1 MANST
6 PSCRKVSWKGRPG
19 YCLANDL
26 IELTTLTGGG
36 SIAELRFRIDSGMP
50 DENVLWEAPWP
61 TIDPE
66 RYAVRKH
73 QRRYGP
79 HFVGKFLAGFTG
91 HALCLDYF
99 GAPSDDEIRDGLPL
113 HGEAGVSRWR
123 TGGITTSSSG
133 AKLTMN
139 ASLPGAGLKFQRE
152 LSVNRGESVIY
163 VRETVRNPLGAD
175 HYFHWTQH
183 VTFGAPFMRSGESV
197 IAASATKGM
206 TWPLGYE
213 GKSLLENSKEFRWP
227 HAPGEMGT
235 AIDLSQPFA
244 VEGKGFVAAV
254 LTDPER
260 PLGFFAV
267 LNRRLGLIA
276 GYCFSRRRFPWIA
289 IWEENCA
296 RQGAPWN
303 GNTRAR
309 GLEFG
314 TTPMPLGKEQS
325 FLAGSLFET
334 PTFCR
339 VPANGELKTGYVSFV
354 AAVGKGWSEIRDV
367 QVSDKVISIFGDA
380 GRRVEIAA
388 RKLKQTI
395 V

>member
-6 PSCRKVSWKGRPG
+6 PTCRKISWKGRPG

-36 SIAELRFRIDSGMP
+36 SIAELRFRAGSGRP
-50 DENVLWEAPWP
+50 DDNVLWESPWR
-61 TIDPE
+61 TIDPDQYE
-66 RYAVRKH
+66 SGKHKRK
-73 QRRYGP
+73 YGP
-79 HFVGKFLAGFTG
+79 PFVGKFLAGFTG

-99 GAPSDDEIRDGLPL
+99 GAPSDEEIKKGLCL

-123 TGGITTSSSG
+123 TGGMTASLSG
-133 AKLTMN
+133 AKLMMKTN
-139 ASLPGAGLKFQRE
+139 LPAAGLKFRRE
-152 LSVNRGESVIY
+152 LSVNQGESAVY
-163 VRETVRNPLGAD
+163 VRETVHNQLGAD

-213 GKSLLENSKEFRWP
+213 GKSLLENSREFRWP
-227 HAPGEMGT
+227 HAPGEAGH
-235 AIDLSQPFA
+235 AVDLSQPFP
-244 VEGKGFVAAV
+244 VEGKGFVAAI

-260 PLGFFAV
+260 PIAFFAV
-267 LNRRLGLIA
+267 LNRRLGLVA
-276 GYCFSRRRFPWIA
+276 GYCFSRNRFPWIA

-303 GNTRAR
+303 GKTQAR

-314 TTPMPLGKEQS
+314 TTPMPLGKEES

-339 VPANGELKTGYVSFV
+339 VPANGELSTGYVGFL
-354 AAVGKGWSEIRDV
+354 AAVGKGWNEIRDV
-367 QVSDKVISIFGDA
+367 QVGENAISILGDS

-388 RKLKQTI
+388 RNLKQTI